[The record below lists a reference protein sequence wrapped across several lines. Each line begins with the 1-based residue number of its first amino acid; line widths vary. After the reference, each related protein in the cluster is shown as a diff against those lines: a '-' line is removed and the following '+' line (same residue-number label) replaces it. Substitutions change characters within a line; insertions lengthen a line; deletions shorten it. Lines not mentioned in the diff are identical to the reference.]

1 MKKSIFKILA
11 FLTILF
17 VLFQAVSYFFI
28 PNKSNLF
35 KFGYY
40 NKTKYD
46 LLNEEDNTIDVIFLG
61 DSLVYNGISPMY
73 IWNEYGYTSYDCAVP
88 AATSKEIYNYAKV
101 IVESQKPKLVFVEGD
116 VLFRKMNSTR
126 AYKYKF
132 LDLKKHFPLFIFHNN
147 WKQLGKDEWINPYK
161 GFKYSSKVKGPER
174 KRNMK
179 KTNKSSKIEPINAE
193 YYEKMIKLFK
203 DNGIEVIMIE
213 NPTITWNYKKHNSVE
228 KFAHKNNVEIIDLN
242 LEDLKIDW
250 AKETK
255 DKGVHMNYL
264 GARKVTKY
272 FAEYIKEKNVVED
285 HRNDSKYDSWH
296 KAYEIY
302 KNRLLN

>member
-228 KFAHKNNVEIIDLN
+228 KFALKNNIETIDLN